1 MINNFKDDLIADAV
15 FKAMNEKDLI
25 PKKPT
30 VINFNEAGETA
41 MSQMLLKKEL
51 KKKGLDSKEK

>member
-1 MINNFKDDLIADAV
+1 MINNFEDDLIADAV

-30 VINFNEAGETA
+30 VIHFNEAGETA
-41 MSQMLLKKEL
+41 ISQMLLKKEL
-51 KKKGLDSKEK
+51 KKKD

>member
-41 MSQMLLKKEL
+41 MSQML
-51 KKKGLDSKEK
+51 